1 MFCLAQTFLLFH
13 FRGEEIERN
22 PKSIFGISFQGS
34 ICHPDPYQRILI
46 LQWQTDKNFI
56 ENAYI
61 LAHELGHSLG
71 IEHDF
76 YLDNLSG
83 NKIYRYRQV
92 QIMYIHTSQLM
103 LKNKVNFKTNILLAQ
118 STITSD
124 QTMTSIHQTKFFLQF
139 TYLHMIWTIV
149 QMKIFV
155 QTLVESWIIMSI
167 ILKEFGPNVVQKI
180 SRYLLM
186 KKLNKMEIFVQIIMH
201 VMIHF

>member
-1 MFCLAQTFLLFH
+1 MFYPINLLFH
-13 FRGEEIERN
+13 SRGEEIDLN

-46 LQWQTDKNFI
+46 LQWQTNKNFK

-76 YLDNLSG
+76 YLDNRSG
-83 NKIYRYRQV
+83 NKIFRYRQV
-92 QIMYIHTSQLM
+92 QIMYTSQLM
-103 LKNKVNFKTNILLAQ
+103 LKSKVNFKTNFLLAQ
-118 STITSD
+118 SAIISD
-124 QTMTSIHQTKFFLQF
+124 QTMISIHQTIFFLQF
-139 TYLHMIWTIV
+139 TYLHMIWPIV

-186 KKLNKMEIFVQIIMH
+186 KKLNTMEIFVQIIMH